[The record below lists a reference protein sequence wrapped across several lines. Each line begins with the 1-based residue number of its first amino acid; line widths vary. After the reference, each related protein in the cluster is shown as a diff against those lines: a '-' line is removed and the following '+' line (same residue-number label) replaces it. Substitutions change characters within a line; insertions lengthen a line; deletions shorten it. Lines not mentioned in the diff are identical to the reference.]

1 MIHRRVVVHSFVPP
15 FAVLISVC
23 LHLRQYY
30 LPSCGVFLSL
40 LVRVIHSLTVRII
53 LYRITETRENIS
65 TMMNTKSTLFRAS
78 MVGIVF
84 AAQHARAF
92 VSPARCSNNGVGP
105 LFSEPEKIG
114 RMERVEYKI
123 FPDGRVEEKVVGVK
137 GESCLEITRE
147 INEKLGNVISTTPT
161 EEMFEEEIKIEQTLM
176 NSNTEGDGSS
186 WEGSS
191 SW

>member
-1 MIHRRVVVHSFVPP
+1 
-15 FAVLISVC
+15 
-23 LHLRQYY
+23 
-30 LPSCGVFLSL
+30 
-40 LVRVIHSLTVRII
+40 
-53 LYRITETRENIS
+53 
-65 TMMNTKSTLFRAS
+65 MMNTKSTLFRAS

-92 VSPARCSNNGVGP
+92 VSPARYSNNGVGP